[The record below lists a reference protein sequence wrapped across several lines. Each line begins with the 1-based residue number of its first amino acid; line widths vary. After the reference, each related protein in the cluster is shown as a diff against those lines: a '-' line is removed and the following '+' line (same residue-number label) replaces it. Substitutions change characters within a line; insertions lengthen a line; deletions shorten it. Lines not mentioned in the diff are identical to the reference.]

1 MPKKKAIDGAS
12 LIKMVQDGVPRPE
25 IMKKFKLKTST
36 QLTVAYAK
44 AQMDAGKI
52 PEIADGRGGGKSAPT
67 NEVKVGK
74 RGSLIIPKGMVESL
88 GLGIGDT
95 FIVKKTKAGLS
106 LKRIK

>member
-1 MPKKKAIDGAS
+1 MPKKKQIDNKL

-25 IMKKFKLKTST
+25 IMKKFKFKTST

-67 NEVKVGK
+67 NEVKIGK
-74 RGSLIIPKGMVESL
+74 RGSLIIPKGIVESL
-88 GLGIGDT
+88 GIAVGDT
-95 FIVKKTKAGLS
+95 FAVRKTKAGIS
-106 LKRIK
+106 LKKL